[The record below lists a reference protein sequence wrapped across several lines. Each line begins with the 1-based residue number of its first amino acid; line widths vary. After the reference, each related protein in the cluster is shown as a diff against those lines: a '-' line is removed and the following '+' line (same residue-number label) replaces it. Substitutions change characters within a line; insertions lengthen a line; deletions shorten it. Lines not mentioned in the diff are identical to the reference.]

1 MKVTLFRQDDM
12 HFVAQGDSGQQISL
26 DGSAAEGGRS
36 RGIRPMETVLAA
48 LGGCSAIDVMS
59 ILKKSRQTVTDCTI
73 DITAERGDEVP
84 AVFRNIHIHYRI
96 VGAGLTEKMVAR
108 AISLSAD
115 KYCSV
120 SRMLECTAKI
130 THSHEIISP

>member
-1 MKVTLFRQDDM
+1 MKVTLSRQNDM
-12 HFVAQGDSGQQISL
+12 HFIARGDSGQPISL
-26 DGSAAEGGRS
+26 DGSAAEGRR
-36 RGIRPMETVLAA
+36 RGARPMEAVLAA
-48 LGGCSAIDVMS
+48 LGGCSAIDVIS

-96 VGAGLTEKMVAR
+96 SGVGLEHKTVAR

-120 SRMLECTAKI
+120 SKMLECTAEI